1 MNSLT
6 INTQEIQISLFDTF
20 NKAVESWRLQKQN
33 NSVIKK
39 MIEKNKNI
47 NKKIKA
53 IKFKNNVN
61 YDSKELTLTIKNIEK
76 LLVFV
81 DNAIFLLEQTYL
93 PPNSLLKKYL
103 ESLKELSESLE
114 DFLDAIDIISDKKLI
129 QSTNNAL
136 RGNFSDFLDYE

>member
-47 NKKIKA
+47 KA

-76 LLVFV
+76 LLVFL

>member
-47 NKKIKA
+47 KA

-81 DNAIFLLEQTYL
+81 DNAIFLLEHT
-93 PPNSLLKKYL
+93 SVRKFK
-103 ESLKELSESLE
+103 
-114 DFLDAIDIISDKKLI
+114 F
-129 QSTNNAL
+129 
-136 RGNFSDFLDYE
+136 